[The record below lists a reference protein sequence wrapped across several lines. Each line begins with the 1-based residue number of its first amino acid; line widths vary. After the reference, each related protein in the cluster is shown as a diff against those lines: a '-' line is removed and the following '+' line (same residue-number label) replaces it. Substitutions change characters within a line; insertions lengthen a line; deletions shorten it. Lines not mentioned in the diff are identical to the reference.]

1 MTEPTNEAPPEKM
14 LGKIRALLAKAED
27 DAATKE
33 ESETFMAKATEL
45 MAKYG
50 VTCAL
55 LAAAQPTATATAT
68 AADKIF
74 TVEAPYA
81 DHKSLFLYHVA
92 NAMGCK
98 GIHLGRGP
106 NSTARIHLFGM
117 DSDLERVEI
126 LFTSLLLQ
134 LARFI
139 VKDFDSDPRSRTN
152 PRKWRADYIRGFTVT
167 VVDRITKS
175 ETAAK
180 AQAQAEAPTGT
191 SVALVLVK
199 RGEMVTKALA
209 ARYPSTRKR
218 TGRVAVGSGYGQG
231 QAAGH
236 RADLG
241 ATSLD
246 GRSRAAISG

>member
-1 MTEPTNEAPPEKM
+1 MTESTNEAPPEKM

-50 VTCAL
+50 ITRAL
-55 LAAAQPTATATAT
+55 LAAAQPAATTS

-74 TVEAPYA
+74 TVEVPYA
-81 DHKSLFLYHVA
+81 DHKSLFLYYVA
-92 NAMGCK
+92 EAMGCK

-106 NSTARIHLFGM
+106 NSTVRIHLFGM
-117 DSDLERVEI
+117 DSDLERVEM

-139 VKDFDSDPRSRTN
+139 VKDFDDDPRSRIN
-152 PRKWRADYIRGFTVT
+152 PRKWRADYIRGFTAT
-167 VVDRITKS
+167 VVDRITKA

-180 AQAQAEAPTGT
+180 TQAQHEVPAGT

-209 ARYPSTRKR
+209 DRYPATRKR
-218 TGRVAVGSGYGQG
+218 SGRIAVGSGYGQG

-241 ATSLD
+241 GPSLD
-246 GRSRAAISG
+246 SRQHVAISS